1 MQVNR
6 DKSIADAEFYKAQKE
21 AESNRVKLTK
31 EYLELVK
38 YEAIAKNAKIY
49 FGENIPQMFLD
60 TKFSSSEESKV
71 GTTAATT
78 DKK

>member
-21 AESNRVKLTK
+21 AESNKVKLSK

-38 YEAIAKNAKIY
+38 YESIAKNAKIY

-60 TKFSSSEESKV
+60 TKFSSTEESKE
-71 GTTAATT
+71 ATT